1 MVYAQLLPNLEG
13 NIFLLNAIS
22 ALWFPTDG
30 PQHILQRL
38 FPGLSR
44 GPRTGPSPGV
54 WVRLTRAGVSLWFIG
69 VPYFASM
76 PCGHSKTLPT
86 GTTALWQNHN
96 LVRDYRSRESPE
108 TFSASTLFCKEERHG
123 Y

>member
-1 MVYAQLLPNLEG
+1 MVYAQPLPNLEG

-44 GPRTGPSPGV
+44 GPRTGPQSRSVGKAHTCRSEPLV
-54 WVRLTRAGVSLWFIG
+54 HRRSLL
-69 VPYFASM
+69 
-76 PCGHSKTLPT
+76 CLH
-86 GTTALWQNHN
+86 AL
-96 LVRDYRSRESPE
+96 RP
-108 TFSASTLFCKEERHG
+108 F
-123 Y
+123 